1 MDIEIEF
8 EMDAEQLEYEQDK
21 VINGVLHYLDGDQW
35 IEYSKEELT
44 EKLLEE
50 QDFFNEYVDRVYS
63 STIN

>member
-1 MDIEIEF
+1 VDIEIEF

-35 IEYSKEELT
+35 VEYSKEELT

-50 QDFFNEYVDRVYS
+50 QDFFNEYVDLVYS